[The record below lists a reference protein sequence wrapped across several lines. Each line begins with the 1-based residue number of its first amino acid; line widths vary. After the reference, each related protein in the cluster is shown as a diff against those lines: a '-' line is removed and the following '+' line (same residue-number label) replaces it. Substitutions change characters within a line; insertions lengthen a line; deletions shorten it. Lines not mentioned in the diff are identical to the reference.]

1 MPPST
6 VPDYRIRTHPRPH
19 DAESQSLA
27 LEGEGPHLWLKKA
40 TTDTERMDQK
50 TAHSPDV
57 AALHN
62 QSQPTDHNMT
72 NVDRALG
79 YAAVSRLVRNR
90 RPRLDPGHQPP
101 R

>member
-1 MPPST
+1 MCGHEVGQVGPECVRLLPTSKRHAKSRSPTSMPPST

-50 TAHSPDV
+50 TAHSTDV

-62 QSQPTDHNMT
+62 QSTT
-72 NVDRALG
+72 T
-79 YAAVSRLVRNR
+79 
-90 RPRLDPGHQPP
+90 
-101 R
+101 